1 MENEKLDLG
10 MGNEEKFVEGD
21 VAAIYFSNPS
31 NFYKVLLINVEDTNV
46 EYYDAQIVI
55 VGNFGQIETGES
67 YEFYGSLTD
76 HPKYGVQFKA
86 DRYAKNQPSTEEA
99 VISYLS
105 GQKFKG
111 VGEKTAQ
118 KIVDTLGV
126 DCIDLIL
133 DNPNILKEVP
143 GLNKAKREMIVKVI
157 EDEQGMQKVI
167 FTLNKYGVSNQLA
180 YRIYG
185 HYETETLTVLQENP
199 YQLVADI
206 QGIGFN
212 RADHIAEEMGIASDA
227 PERIQAGILY
237 GVKEASLSNGDTYV
251 SGETLMKSTIHVLE
265 QSRPFIIDPDLIAE
279 NLLIMVEE
287 KTIFQDENKFYL
299 PSLYVSEWG
308 IVNSIEKIQSRD
320 FDAVDESLLED
331 MIDDLEEDLD
341 ISYGESQRS
350 AIIEGIN
357 SPIFVLTGGP
367 GTGKTTVL
375 NGIVNLFAE
384 VHELSLDPY
393 SYKDEAFPILLA
405 APTGRAAKRMKETT
419 ELPAGTIHRLLGL
432 TADDDNLEA
441 NIELDGKLLIVD
453 EMSMLDTWLAYQL
466 FKSVPK
472 GMQVILVGDK
482 DQLPSVGP
490 GQVLRDLIDSE
501 KVAQK
506 ELVDIYRQNE
516 SSSIIPLA
524 HEIKSNKLPDD
535 FREPKIDRSFI
546 SCRTDQVL
554 DVTEKVVNRA
564 IDKGFTS
571 EQVQVLAPMY
581 RGKAGIDTLNEHLQN
596 LFNPNENNERKEV
609 KFLDK
614 VYRINDKVLQLVND
628 PERNVFNGDV
638 GFITGIIPAKESELK
653 TDELVIDFEGNE
665 VNYLR
670 NEWNKITLAYCSS
683 IHKAQGSE
691 YDMVIL
697 PMVHSYGRMLKKD
710 LLYTAI
716 TRASSFLILLGEQ
729 GAYEKSLNQASM
741 LRKTSLKERLMSE
754 EDQEIIEE
762 ELKEQTDQTAADEST
777 EIKQKDFILSA
788 QAVNKKEVNPMVG
801 MEGITPYNI

>member
-1 MENEKLDLG
+1 MENEKLDLD

-133 DNPNILKEVP
+133 DNPNTLKEVP

-762 ELKEQTDQTAADEST
+762 ELKEQTVQTAADEST

-788 QAVNKKEVNPMVG
+788 QAVNKKEVDPMVG

>member
-1 MENEKLDLG
+1 MENEKLDLD

-133 DNPNILKEVP
+133 DNPNTLKEVP

-453 EMSMLDTWLAYQL
+453 EMSMLDTLLAYQL

>member
-1 MENEKLDLG
+1 MENEKLDLD

-133 DNPNILKEVP
+133 DNPNTLKEVP